1 VINPPP
7 KGNGEWELYDISVDP
22 SEMNNLAE
30 EMPTLVEKLK
40 DGYKKYEDENG
51 VIPVPED
58 YDISKQLIKNS
69 ERGKL
74 H

>member
-1 VINPPP
+1 
-7 KGNGEWELYDISVDP
+7 
-22 SEMNNLAE
+22 MNNLAE
-30 EMPTLVEKLK
+30 EMPKLVEKLK